1 MSKLEEEMD
10 GLRRLGDLL
19 IPFNFPKGS
28 QQGENDLAP
37 LKKIFLEVDGYGVGI
52 HYNKADYDSYF
63 LETVQIFGGHIP
75 FLPFNLVL
83 KIARRV
89 LGSSCL
95 SYIELPQVDR
105 KYYCWTVCL
114 DRTGHP
120 ILPQYDVKTERA
132 SFEGFEYI
140 YMHAHQFNFY

>member
-1 MSKLEEEMD
+1 
-10 GLRRLGDLL
+10 
-19 IPFNFPKGS
+19 
-28 QQGENDLAP
+28 
-37 LKKIFLEVDGYGVGI
+37 
-52 HYNKADYDSYF
+52 
-63 LETVQIFGGHIP
+63 
-75 FLPFNLVL
+75 
-83 KIARRV
+83 